1 MFVRVELIW
10 SEDTNLVMRK
20 ERSGGLAGNWDLDT
34 FLGKLSISLKPHYI
48 CHMDHPLARVLIIDD
63 DIAVCSGI
71 SLLLKK
77 HHMEV
82 KAIQQPAIALDTIAE
97 WKPRVIV
104 LDMNFTI
111 DTSGKQG
118 MRLLKLIRGEY
129 PEVSV
134 LLITGWAT
142 VQLAVEGMKLGAKDF
157 LAKPWDNK
165 YLLDSIETM
174 LTLQKPRSSSGD
186 LNNEK
191 DAAII
196 GEDPELKRILHM
208 AEKIAPTEASVL
220 ITGESGTGKELI
232 AEFIHRKSKRKD
244 GPFVKV
250 NLGGI
255 SQSLFESEL
264 FGHKKGAFTDAHS
277 DRKGRFEMA
286 NGGTIFL
293 DEIGELPLGGQ
304 VKLLRVL
311 QEKTFEILGSSRA
324 VKADSRV
331 ISATNRNLQE
341 RIALGEFREDLYY
354 RINLIQ
360 LHLPPLRERKG
371 DIHLLTK
378 SFLRQLSG
386 LYDCDEP
393 IVEEEAMNWLMH
405 LDYPGNIRQLRN
417 MIERCFLLNM
427 GSPILTI
434 HNIQSSLQETQQL
447 NSEITLP
454 KVGQISLEEME
465 VAMIKKTLQFH
476 QSNIS
481 ETARALGLTRSALY
495 RRLEKYNIPYDTS
508 H

>member
-1 MFVRVELIW
+1 
-10 SEDTNLVMRK
+10 
-20 ERSGGLAGNWDLDT
+20 
-34 FLGKLSISLKPHYI
+34 
-48 CHMDHPLARVLIIDD
+48 
-63 DIAVCSGI
+63 
-71 SLLLKK
+71 
-77 HHMEV
+77 MEV
-82 KAIQQPAIALDTIAE
+82 KAIQQPTLAQETIAE
-97 WKPRVIV
+97 WRPQVIV

-111 DTSGKQG
+111 DTSGQQG
-118 MRLLKLIRGEY
+118 LRLLKRILSDHPHI
-129 PEVSV
+129 SV

-165 YLLDSIETM
+165 HLLESIQTM
-174 LTLQKPRSSSGD
+174 LTLQQPGSAGVGASSEPD
-186 LNNEK
+186 TTV
-191 DAAII
+191 I
-196 GEDPELKRILHM
+196 GKDPELKRILLM

-232 AEFIHRKSKRKD
+232 AEFIHRKSKRME

-293 DEIGELPLGGQ
+293 DEIGELHMGAQ

-311 QEKTFEILGSSRA
+311 QEKTFEILGSSRT

-331 ISATNRNLQE
+331 ISATNRNLPE
-341 RIALGEFREDLYY
+341 RIAEGEFREDLFY

-360 LHLPPLRERKG
+360 LHVPPLRSRRS
-371 DIHLLTK
+371 DIPLLVQA
-378 SFLRQLSG
+378 FLGQLSH
-386 LYDCDEP
+386 LYECEEP
-393 IVEEEAMNWLMH
+393 IVEQEAMDWLVH

-417 MIERCFLLNM
+417 MIERSFLLNM
-427 GSPILTI
+427 GNPVLTTQSF
-434 HNIQSSLQETQQL
+434 QSSLQEPHAQTM
-447 NSEITLP
+447 EINLP

-465 VAMIKKTLQFH
+465 IAMIVKTLQFY

-495 RRLEKYNIPYDTS
+495 RRLEKYKIPYDAT

>member
-1 MFVRVELIW
+1 
-10 SEDTNLVMRK
+10 
-20 ERSGGLAGNWDLDT
+20 
-34 FLGKLSISLKPHYI
+34 
-48 CHMDHPLARVLIIDD
+48 MDHPLARVLIIDD

-77 HHMEV
+77 HRMNV
-82 KAIQQPAIALDTIAE
+82 KAIQHPAIAMDTIAE
-97 WKPRVIV
+97 WKPEVIV

-111 DTSGKQG
+111 DTSGQQG
-118 MRLLKLIRGEY
+118 LRLLKRIREEY
-129 PEVSV
+129 PDVSV

-165 YLLDSIETM
+165 HLLESIETM
-174 LTLQKPRSSSGD
+174 LTLQKPRSARRD
-186 LNNEK
+186 IHEK
-191 DAAII
+191 DATII
-196 GEDPELKRILHM
+196 GEDPELKRILLM

-232 AEFIHRKSKRKD
+232 AEFIHRKSKRAD

-277 DRKGRFEMA
+277 DRKGRFELA

-293 DEIGELPLGGQ
+293 DEIGELPPGGQ

-311 QEKTFEILGSSRA
+311 QEKTYEILGSSRA
-324 VKADSRV
+324 EKADSRV

-341 RIALGEFREDLYY
+341 RIARGEFREDLYY

-371 DIHLLTK
+371 DIPLLTR
-378 SFLRQLSG
+378 SFLHQLSG

-393 IVEEEAMNWLMH
+393 TVADEAMNWLIH

-427 GSPILTI
+427 GSSMLTI
-434 HNIQSSLQETQQL
+434 HHLQSALQETHHP
-447 NSEITLP
+447 NSEIILP
-454 KVGQISLEEME
+454 KVGQISLEDME
-465 VAMIKKTLQFH
+465 IAMIKKTLQFH
-476 QSNIS
+476 QTNIS